1 MLGALFSDLQFSW
14 AMFLALELPFMLLA
28 FLMFFMLAYVLDAIF
43 GRHLLRLWRKHIE

>member
-1 MLGALFSDLQFSW
+1 MLAYLNNLEFSW
-14 AMFLALELPFMLLA
+14 AMFLALEIPLTLLA